1 MTTSNTATFNLT
13 VNDCIQEAFDRIGGD
28 PILGYDVR
36 SARRSLNIMFSDWA
50 NRGYNQWTVELK
62 DLSISKST
70 TEYTL
75 DYDTVDIIN
84 ANVLDGST
92 EYSMTRL
99 GLNDYAAISNKT
111 TESRPTQFYLQRLNT
126 PVIKIYPAPDKAY
139 TIRYYRMRKIQDI
152 TASTVDGVQQTF
164 DIPFRAFECMC
175 AGLAYYLSKKRVNI
189 DQAQRA
195 ELKMDYEQAYQR
207 LVAGDDTPSTRIL
220 PNTSYY
226 GQ

>member
-1 MTTSNTATFNLT
+1 MATSGTATYNLT
-13 VNDCIQEAFDRIGGD
+13 VNDVIQEAFDRIGGD

-62 DLSISKST
+62 DLSISQGT
-70 TEYTL
+70 NEYTL

-84 ANVLDGST
+84 ANILDGTT

-99 GLNDYAAISNKT
+99 GVNDYAAISNKT
-111 TESRPTQFYLQRLNT
+111 SQSRPTQFYLQRLNT
-126 PVIKIYPAPDKAY
+126 PVVRIYPTPDQAY

-152 TASTVDGVQQTF
+152 TASTVNGVEQNI

-175 AGLAYYLSKKRVNI
+175 AGLAYYMSKKRTGI
-189 DQAQRA
+189 DQATRA
-195 ELKMDYEQAYQR
+195 ELKLDYEQAYER
-207 LVAGDDTPSTRIL
+207 LIAGDDSPSTRIL
-220 PNTSYY
+220 PSTSYY
-226 GQ
+226 N